1 MRVITSTLGSLTKDP
16 FKLTVVAANTY
27 IPIYAFHTY
36 YQEDGVKFYQ
46 RPSFEKGVIRKP
58 NTLKHIK
65 DALEMAIAPRRISI
79 GGKFYYFL
87 KGAMYTED
95 GNPLMVLGMSR
106 QAFEDPNIKNFSD
119 LSYGQEVNSVD
130 YKNFVMFYSTSFFTD
145 PSFAPLNRRF
155 QKELM
160 MSCYEKGIEVRVI
173 TSSEIERN
181 TFANIFE
188 IPKVNSVDQLE
199 EYMNKVLPTFLY
211 VEEEDTFTFEELS
224 VSEIV
229 QDHELSVEEEA
240 LLFDSQEEQ
249 ELPGVNPQSIPII
262 LNTDVNAVER
272 EEMERE
278 AATWDS
284 AHTESPYLVSMDPAE
299 GRSFVI
305 HTGPEGAR
313 QFQQA
318 LRQEVE
324 NQLSTPNSSSL
335 VERLVPLQDSYNM
348 RMHILNN
355 LVITGE
361 SVVHADYAIANADAA
376 LTAHVQQTMRNN
388 RPIELIDDTE

>member
-1 MRVITSTLGSLTKDP
+1 VRVISSTLGSLTKDP
-16 FKLTVVAANTY
+16 FKLTVLAANTY

-36 YQEDGVKFYQ
+36 HQEEGIKFYS
-46 RPSFEKGVIRKP
+46 RPSLEKNAIRKP

-65 DALEMAIAPRRISI
+65 DALEMAIAPRRITI

-95 GNPLMVLGMSR
+95 GNPLMVLGMAR
-106 QAFEDPNIKNFSD
+106 QAFEDPDIKNFSE
-119 LSYGQEVNSVD
+119 LRYGSEVNSVD

-145 PSFAPLNRRF
+145 PNLAPLNRRF

-160 MSCYEKGIEVRVI
+160 MSCYQKGIEVRVI
-173 TSSEIERN
+173 TSSEIEKN

-211 VEEEDTFTFEELS
+211 AEEEDTFVFEELT
-224 VSEIV
+224 VPEVV

-240 LLFDSQEEQ
+240 LLFDSEDQ
-249 ELPGVNPQSIPII
+249 ELPELELIPYEP
-262 LNTDVNAVER
+262 DEYQVER

-284 AHTESPYLVSMDPAE
+284 AHTEPAYVAPEYPMVPEESIILTPIGETITNVSF
-299 GRSFVI
+299 R
-305 HTGPEGAR
+305 T
-313 QFQQA
+313 
-318 LRQEVE
+318 
-324 NQLSTPNSSSL
+324 T
-335 VERLVPLQDSYNM
+335 
-348 RMHILNN
+348 
-355 LVITGE
+355 
-361 SVVHADYAIANADAA
+361 
-376 LTAHVQQTMRNN
+376 

>member
-1 MRVITSTLGSLTKDP
+1 MRVISSTLGSLTKDP

-27 IPIYAFHTY
+27 IPVYAFHTY
-36 YQEDGVKFYQ
+36 FQEDGIKFYQ
-46 RPSFEKGVIRKP
+46 RPSFEEGVISKP

-65 DALEMAIAPRRISI
+65 DSLEMAIAPRRITI

-106 QAFEDPNIKNFSD
+106 QAYEDPDSKIFSE
-119 LSYGQEVNSVD
+119 LSRGQEVNPVD

-145 PSFAPLNRRF
+145 PNLAPLNRRF

-173 TSSEIERN
+173 TSSEIEKN

-188 IPKVNSVDQLE
+188 IPKANSVSQLE
-199 EYMNKVLPTFLY
+199 EYMDKVLPTFLY
-211 VEEEDTFTFEELS
+211 IEEEDTSMFQELG
-224 VSEIV
+224 VPEVV

-240 LLFDSQEEQ
+240 LLFDSEQ
-249 ELPGVNPQSIPII
+249 V
-262 LNTDVNAVER
+262 TDEYVPYHPVPHPFDTDEYAVER

-278 AATWDS
+278 AATWES
-284 AHTESPYLVSMDPAE
+284 AHTESPHLSPT
-299 GRSFVI
+299 
-305 HTGPEGAR
+305 HTIADRNTTVYVNSEGAR
-313 QFQQA
+313 MFQEA
-318 LRQEVE
+318 LRREVE
-324 NQLSTPNSSSL
+324 NQAF
-335 VERLVPLQDSYNM
+335 
-348 RMHILNN
+348 IFNN

-361 SVVHADYAIANADAA
+361 NVVHADYAMANAEAA
-376 LTAHVQQTMRNN
+376 FTAHVQQTMRNN

>member
-1 MRVITSTLGSLTKDP
+1 MRVISSTLGSYTSDP
-16 FKLTVVAANTY
+16 FKLTVLAANTY

-36 YQEDGVKFYQ
+36 YQEEGVQFYQ
-46 RPSFEKGVIRKP
+46 RPSFENNPIRKP

-65 DALEMAIAPRRISI
+65 DALEMAIAPRKIII

-106 QAFEDPNIKNFSD
+106 QAFEDPDIRNFSE
-119 LSYGQEVNSVD
+119 LRYGSEVNPVD
-130 YKNFVMFYSTSFFTD
+130 YKNFVMFYSSSFFTD
-145 PSFAPLNRRF
+145 PNLTALNRRF

-188 IPKVNSVDQLE
+188 IPKANSVSQLE

-211 VEEEDTFTFEELS
+211 TEEEDTFVFEELRAP
-224 VSEIV
+224 EIV

-240 LLFDSQEEQ
+240 LLFDSEIQEELP
-249 ELPGVNPQSIPII
+249 ELELIPYEEPDEYR
-262 LNTDVNAVER
+262 LER

-284 AHTESPYLVSMDPAE
+284 AHTEQPSTVYLNTVSGDSPA
-299 GRSFVI
+299 I
-305 HTGPEGAR
+305 
-313 QFQQA
+313 
-318 LRQEVE
+318 
-324 NQLSTPNSSSL
+324 
-335 VERLVPLQDSYNM
+335 
-348 RMHILNN
+348 
-355 LVITGE
+355 
-361 SVVHADYAIANADAA
+361 DYAVINADQA
-376 LTAHVQQTMRNN
+376 LTAHVQQMQRRDT

>member
-1 MRVITSTLGSLTKDP
+1 MRVITSTLGSLTNDP
-16 FKLTVVAANTY
+16 FKITVLAANTY

-36 YQEDGVKFYQ
+36 YQEEGVKFYK
-46 RPSFEKGVIRKP
+46 RPSFEKGAIRKS

-65 DALEMAIAPRRISI
+65 DALEMAIAPRRITI

-87 KGAMYTED
+87 KGAMYTEE
-95 GNPLMVLGMSR
+95 GIPLMVLGMSR
-106 QAFEDPNIKNFSD
+106 QAFEDPDIKNFSE
-119 LSYGQEVNSVD
+119 LRYGSEVNPVD

-145 PSFAPLNRRF
+145 PNLAPLNRRF
-155 QKELM
+155 QKELL
-160 MSCYEKGIEVRVI
+160 MSCYQKGIEVRVI
-173 TSSEIERN
+173 TSSEIEKN

-211 VEEEDTFTFEELS
+211 AEEEDTFVFEELRAP
-224 VSEIV
+224 EIV

-240 LLFDSQEEQ
+240 LLFDSEDQ
-249 ELPGVNPQSIPII
+249 ELPELELIPYEP
-262 LNTDVNAVER
+262 DEYQVER

-284 AHTESPYLVSMDPAE
+284 AHTESPYLVAMDPVSSEVTITERRPHPAE
-299 GRSFVI
+299 
-305 HTGPEGAR
+305 
-313 QFQQA
+313 
-318 LRQEVE
+318 
-324 NQLSTPNSSSL
+324 SL
-335 VERLVPLQDSYNM
+335 VERMRPLQDAYNM
-348 RMHILNN
+348 QMQAYQD

-361 SVVHADYAIANADAA
+361 AIVYANGSTISVGSRGQARD
-376 LTAHVQQTMRNN
+376 N

>member
-1 MRVITSTLGSLTKDP
+1 MRVISSTLGSLTNDP
-16 FKLTVVAANTY
+16 FKLTVLAANTY

-36 YQEDGVKFYQ
+36 YQEDGVKFYS
-46 RPSFEKGVIRKP
+46 RPSLEKNTIRKP

-65 DALEMAIAPRRISI
+65 DALEMAIAPRKITI

-106 QAFEDPNIKNFSD
+106 QAYEDPETRNFSE
-119 LSYGQEVNSVD
+119 LRYGSEVNPID

-145 PSFAPLNRRF
+145 PSLAPLNRRF

-188 IPKVNSVDQLE
+188 IPKANSVSQLE

-211 VEEEDTFTFEELS
+211 AEEEDTFVFEELT
-224 VSEIV
+224 VPEIV

-240 LLFDSQEEQ
+240 LLFDSELE
-249 ELPGVNPQSIPII
+249 ELPELDPIPYY
-262 LNTDVNAVER
+262 TDEYAVER

-278 AATWDS
+278 AATWES
-284 AHTESPYLVSMDPAE
+284 AHTEHPSIMYPDPQTA
-299 GRSFVI
+299 
-305 HTGPEGAR
+305 
-313 QFQQA
+313 Q
-318 LRQEVE
+318 
-324 NQLSTPNSSSL
+324 SL
-335 VERLVPLQDSYNM
+335 VERLRPLQDAHNM
-348 RMHILNN
+348 QM
-355 LVITGE
+355 
-361 SVVHADYAIANADAA
+361 Y
-376 LTAHVQQTMRNN
+376 QTMRSN
-388 RPIELIDDTE
+388 RPIELVDDTE

>member
-1 MRVITSTLGSLTKDP
+1 MRVISSTLGSLTNDP
-16 FKLTVVAANTY
+16 FKITVLAANTY

-36 YQEDGVKFYQ
+36 YQEEGVKFYQ
-46 RPSFEKGVIRKP
+46 RPCLEKGAIRKP

-65 DALEMAIAPRRISI
+65 DALEMAIAPRRITI
-79 GGKFYYFL
+79 GDKFYYFL
-87 KGAMYTED
+87 KGAMYTEE
-95 GNPLMVLGMSR
+95 GIPLMVLGMSR
-106 QAFEDPNIKNFSD
+106 QAYEDPDIKNFSEVR
-119 LSYGQEVNSVD
+119 YGSEVNPVD

-145 PSFAPLNRRF
+145 PNLAPLNRRF

-160 MSCYEKGIEVRVI
+160 MSCYKKGIEVRVI

-211 VEEEDTFTFEELS
+211 VEEEDTFAFEELRAP
-224 VSEIV
+224 EIV

-240 LLFDSQEEQ
+240 LLFDSEDQ
-249 ELPGVNPQSIPII
+249 ELPELELIPYEP
-262 LNTDVNAVER
+262 DEYQVER

-284 AHTESPYLVSMDPAE
+284 AHTESPYLIGMDPI
-299 GRSFVI
+299 SD
-305 HTGPEGAR
+305 
-313 QFQQA
+313 
-318 LRQEVE
+318 EVTITE
-324 NQLSTPNSSSL
+324 RRPHPVDSL
-335 VERLVPLQDSYNM
+335 VERLRSSQHAYNM
-348 RMHILNN
+348 QMHTFNN

-361 SVVHADYAIANADAA
+361 SVVHADYAIANALAVMAEDVTWRSSRTVGTRGEA
-376 LTAHVQQTMRNN
+376 RDS

>member
-1 MRVITSTLGSLTKDP
+1 MRVISSTLGSLTKDP
-16 FKLTVVAANTY
+16 FKLTVLAANTY

-36 YQEDGVKFYQ
+36 YQEDGVRFYS
-46 RPSFEKGVIRKP
+46 RPSLEKGAIRKP

-65 DALEMAIAPRRISI
+65 DALEMAVAPRRITI

-95 GNPLMVLGMSR
+95 GNPLMVLGMAR
-106 QAFEDPNIKNFSD
+106 QAFEDPDIKNFSE
-119 LSYGQEVNSVD
+119 LRYGSEVNPVD

-145 PSFAPLNRRF
+145 PNLAPLNRRF

-160 MSCYEKGIEVRVI
+160 MSCYQKGIEVRVI
-173 TSSEIERN
+173 TSSEIEKN

-188 IPKVNSVDQLE
+188 IPKANSVSQLE

-211 VEEEDTFTFEELS
+211 VEEEDTFTFEELT
-224 VSEIV
+224 VSEVV

-240 LLFDSQEEQ
+240 LLFDTEEPV
-249 ELPGVNPQSIPII
+249 ELLPIFDT
-262 LNTDVNAVER
+262 NYHDDEYQVER

-278 AATWDS
+278 AATWES
-284 AHTESPYLVSMDPAE
+284 AHTNYQLEMPAPAPQ
-299 GRSFVI
+299 
-305 HTGPEGAR
+305 TA
-313 QFQQA
+313 Q
-318 LRQEVE
+318 
-324 NQLSTPNSSSL
+324 SL
-335 VERLVPLQDSYNM
+335 VERLVPLQDAYN
-348 RMHILNN
+348 RQMHTFNN

-361 SVVHADYAIANADAA
+361 SVVHADYAIANAEAA
-376 LTAHVQQTMRNN
+376 ITAHVQQTMRNN

>member
-1 MRVITSTLGSLTKDP
+1 MRVISSTLGSLTKDP

-27 IPIYAFHTY
+27 IPVYAFHTY

-46 RPSFEKGVIRKP
+46 RPSFEKGIIRKP

-65 DALEMAIAPRRISI
+65 DSLEMAIAPRKITI

-106 QAFEDPNIKNFSD
+106 QAFEDPDIKNFSEVR
-119 LSYGQEVNSVD
+119 YGSEVNPVD

-145 PSFAPLNRRF
+145 PNLAPLNRRF

-188 IPKVNSVDQLE
+188 IPKANSVSQLE
-199 EYMNKVLPTFLY
+199 EYMNRVLPTFLY
-211 VEEEDTFTFEELS
+211 VEEEDTFAFEELRAP
-224 VSEIV
+224 EIV

-240 LLFDSQEEQ
+240 LLFDSENQ
-249 ELPGVNPQSIPII
+249 ELPELDPIPYE
-262 LNTDVNAVER
+262 TDEYRLER

-284 AHTESPYLVSMDPAE
+284 AHTESPYLIGMDPI
-299 GRSFVI
+299 SN
-305 HTGPEGAR
+305 
-313 QFQQA
+313 
-318 LRQEVE
+318 EVTITE
-324 NQLSTPNSSSL
+324 RRPHPVDSL
-335 VERLVPLQDSYNM
+335 VERLRSSQDAYNM
-348 RMHILNN
+348 QMHTFNN

-361 SVVHADYAIANADAA
+361 GVVHADYAIANADAA